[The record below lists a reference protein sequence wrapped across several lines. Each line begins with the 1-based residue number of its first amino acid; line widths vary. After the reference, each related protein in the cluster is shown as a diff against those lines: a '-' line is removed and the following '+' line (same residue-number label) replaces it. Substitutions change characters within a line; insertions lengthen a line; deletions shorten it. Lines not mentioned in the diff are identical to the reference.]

1 MAYIV
6 WTDDFST
13 GIDVIDGQ
21 HKRIIDYINQLTD
34 AQSLKDPELTGEVLI
49 NLIDYTFSHFAFE
62 ESLMDEAGY
71 LAANIHKQTHE
82 GFREKIKQFQQKYNE
97 GVDVTNDLTKLLNTW
112 LMNHIA
118 EDDNNYAPVVKEV
131 FKYLYLSV
139 DTAFLYTSSQ
149 NWFSP

>member
-13 GIDVIDGQ
+13 GIDVIDAQ
-21 HKRIIDYINQLTD
+21 HKRIIHYINQLTD
-34 AQSLKDPELTGEVLI
+34 AQNLKDPELTGEVLI

-82 GFREKIKQFQQKYNE
+82 GFCEKIKHFQQKHNE
-97 GVDVTNDLTKLLNTW
+97 GVDVTNDLTKLLNIW

-118 EDDNNYAPVVKEV
+118 EDDNSYAPVVKENIQGINTTEKQGWLKNMAQK
-131 FKYLYLSV
+131 F
-139 DTAFLYTSSQ
+139 F
-149 NWFSP
+149 N

>member
-21 HKRIIDYINQLTD
+21 HKRIIHYINQLTD
-34 AQSLKDPELTGEVLI
+34 AQNLKDPELTREVLI

-71 LAANIHKQTHE
+71 IAANIHKQTHE
-82 GFREKIKQFQQKYNE
+82 SFREKIKYFQQKHND
-97 GVDVTNDLTKLLNTW
+97 GVDVANDLTQLLNIL

-118 EDDNNYAPVVKEV
+118 EDDNSYAPVVKENIQGINTTEKQGWIKSMAHK
-131 FKYLYLSV
+131 F
-139 DTAFLYTSSQ
+139 F
-149 NWFSP
+149 N